1 MLDIIRHEPVLIR
14 AAIVAALTL
23 AISFGLRVSDVQLD
37 NIEAFV
43 VAVLILA
50 GAASARQKVT
60 PVE

>member
-1 MLDIIRHEPVLIR
+1 MLDIIRHEPVIVR
-14 AAIVAALTL
+14 AVVVAALTL
-23 AISFGLRVSDVQLD
+23 AISFGLSITDTQLD

-43 VAVLILA
+43 VAALILA